1 MLLDLHFLREFKW
14 NINLSVAMQL
24 IDYLRARA
32 IPVRANVWRNCP
44 ESYKIYRKT
53 VDIVC

>member
-32 IPVRANVWRNCP
+32 IPVRANVWPNCP